1 MSNLLPDAITVPA
14 TRIATAR
21 WFTWWHLATWLALWV
36 GFTFLTLYATALGLD
51 DKRYVLPA
59 TLATVFG
66 PMTGGISRGGQGCCL
81 QFSLSLLPYAVAC
94 AGLGTAVQFI
104 PAPKHVAA
112 QVARLALWS
121 LGWFVWFASGI
132 VSLGHALG

>member
-1 MSNLLPDAITVPA
+1 MSNRLPEIVTAPA
-14 TRIATAR
+14 PRIAVAR
-21 WFTWWHLATWLALWV
+21 RFSWWHLAAWLVLWIL
-36 GFTFLTLYATALGLD
+36 FTFLTFYATALGLD

-59 TLATVFG
+59 TLATVLG

-81 QFSLSLLPYAVAC
+81 QFSLSLLPYAAAC
-94 AGLGTAVQFI
+94 VLVGTAVQFV
-104 PAPKHVAA
+104 PAPKHWFA
-112 QVARLALWS
+112 QSVRVALWS